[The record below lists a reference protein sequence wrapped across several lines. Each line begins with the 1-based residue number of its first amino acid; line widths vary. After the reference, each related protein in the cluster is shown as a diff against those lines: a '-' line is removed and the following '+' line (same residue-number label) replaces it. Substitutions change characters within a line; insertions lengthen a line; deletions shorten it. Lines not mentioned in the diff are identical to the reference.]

1 MHRSARAATP
11 SATGAPLCDIGDDA
25 PFALVVPARGGIRIM
40 AVNKAGKRAGVRLDQ
55 LLADARALCPALK
68 VYDTDPLA
76 DDKAVERLAQ
86 WCMRYTPWVAPAKP
100 HDIVLDITGCAHLV
114 GGEAAL
120 AETLRAR
127 FQAFGFTAQIGI
139 AETIG
144 AAWAVSHFC
153 RPPVTIVGPDEASAL
168 LAPLPVAAL
177 RVDAATSERLARV
190 GLKTIGDVIG
200 KPRAPLAA
208 RYGAALL
215 ERLDQALRRA
225 SECLS
230 PMAECPRYRCHVSF
244 AEPIL
249 TVEQIA
255 FSLQDLAASMAAL
268 LGQAGF
274 GARRFALSCYCMD
287 GRVLSVAVRTSSLC
301 CHAARITRLFQEKL
315 AALPGVPDTG
325 AGIEHMALNA
335 FDAEILTDVQAP
347 LSHETQAAG
356 GDLSVLLE
364 RYGNRLGFDAVQRFA
379 PYHSHVPECSEQL
392 VPVDQPPDATWP
404 AFVRQLQH
412 GRYLGRPV
420 FLLPRPEPVTA
431 LAQVPD
437 GPPVRFEWRRMAHR
451 VAKAEGPE
459 RIAPEWWGQPSDRI
473 PPTRDY
479 FRIESVEGHRFWLYR
494 SGLYDRPEP
503 PTWFLHG
510 FFA

>member
-1 MHRSARAATP
+1 MAGMAP
-11 SATGAPLCDIGDDA
+11 SSVNGTPLCDLGDDA
-25 PFALVVPARGGIRIM
+25 PFALVAPARGGIRIM
-40 AVNKAGKRAGVRLDQ
+40 AANKAAKRAGVRLDQ
-55 LLADARALCPALK
+55 LLADARALCVSLR
-68 VYDTDPLA
+68 VCDTDPLA
-76 DDKAVERLAQ
+76 DDKAVEWLAR
-86 WCMRYTPWVAPAKP
+86 WCIRYTPWVALAKP
-100 HDIVLDITGCAHLV
+100 HDILLDITGCAHLV

-120 AETLRAR
+120 AEMLTAR
-127 FQAFGFTAQIGI
+127 FQAFGFTARIGI
-139 AETIG
+139 ADTIG

-153 RPPVTIVGPDEASAL
+153 RPRVTIVGPGEAPAL

-177 RVDAATSERLARV
+177 RVAPNACERLARV
-190 GLKTIGDVIG
+190 GLKSIGDVIN

-215 ERLDQALRRA
+215 ERLDQALGRT

-230 PMAECPRYRCHVSF
+230 PMAECPRYRCHASF

-249 TVEQIA
+249 TVDQIA

-287 GRVLSVAVRTSSLC
+287 GRVLSVCVRTSSLC
-301 CHAARITRLFQEKL
+301 CQVDRITRLFQEKL
-315 AALPGVPDTG
+315 DALPGAPDTG
-325 AGIEHMALNA
+325 SGIEHMVLNA
-335 FDAEILTDVQAP
+335 FDAEVLTEVQTP
-347 LSHETQAAG
+347 LSHEAQAAS

-364 RYGNRLGFDAVQRFA
+364 RYGNRLGFEAVQRFA
-379 PYHSHVPECSEQL
+379 PQHSHVPECSEQL
-392 VPVDQPPDATWP
+392 VPVDRPPEAAWP
-404 AFVRQLQH
+404 SFVRQLQQ
-412 GRYLGRPV
+412 GCYLGRPV

-459 RIAPEWWGQPSDRI
+459 RIAPEWWGKSCNRI
-473 PPTRDY
+473 APTRDY

-503 PTWFLHG
+503 PSWFLHG
-510 FFA
+510 FFS